1 MSSVACPDCQYEI
14 SELAL
19 DCPQCGQPQPDLAPA
34 GSPEKTGSCGY
45 CGEAVTALGL
55 ATAAL
60 IIWPLA
66 IAAVVYGFSA
76 LGAFREPEGAES
88 TGGEG
93 TVDGRHGC
101 CRRLGGGTPRRLRHR
116 LRVRR
121 CRTGMFCRQLLDEH
135 PLGIS
140 SSASHPHSWEPEW

>member
-76 LGAFREPEGAES
+76 LGAFREREGRNQPAEK
-88 TGGEG
+88 
-93 TVDGRHGC
+93 GRWMAVTAVVVA
-101 CRRLGGGTPRRLRHR
+101 L
-116 LRVRR
+116 VAV
-121 CRTGMFCRQLLDEH
+121 
-135 PLGIS
+135 PLVAWGIVFV
-140 SSASHPHSWEPEW
+140 